1 VGNFFEARKT
11 KESATAFNS
20 VNRTEDSGQQI
31 LGSRIGFQLDQFL
44 IEPVEILIAF
54 NEEVFDDFVHNNLA
68 LFEMVSC
75 KCSTTTRVS
84 ALGVSA
90 SQRGT

>member
-1 VGNFFEARKT
+1 MGDFLQARKT

-31 LGSRIGFQLDQFL
+31 LGTRIGFQLDQFL
-44 IEPVEILIAF
+44 IEPVEVLMAF
-54 NEEVFDDFVHNNLA
+54 NEEVLDDFVHDILA
-68 LFEMVSC
+68 LFETVSFAW
-75 KCSTTTRVS
+75 STTTRVS

-90 SQRGT
+90 GQRGT